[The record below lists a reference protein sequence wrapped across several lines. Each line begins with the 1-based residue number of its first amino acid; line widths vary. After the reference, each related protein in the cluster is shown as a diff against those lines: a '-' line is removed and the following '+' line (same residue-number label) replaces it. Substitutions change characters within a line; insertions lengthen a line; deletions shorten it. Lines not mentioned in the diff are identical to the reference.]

1 MHPVIF
7 QIGAVLI
14 PSYGALAALGVVA
27 ALLLAQHTARIAG
40 LPAGQVWNLCVIST
54 FAALVG
60 ARLLLVIVNW
70 AALSHHPSWL
80 LELGVIHHPLVG
92 AAGALAGA
100 ACAWLYA
107 RWQKLPVLALADVV
121 AAPLALALA
130 FEQMGQLLAGSGYG
144 TAAGP
149 DLPWA
154 VTYTDLLAMR
164 WGGAPLGIPLHPVQA
179 YAALG
184 FLAVAILLLALIPR
198 LGRRGDTAGLWL
210 MGAAVTVY
218 ISELWRDPTGRG
230 SVFGGLLDG
239 PQIAAVILVLA
250 GAFLLRERQFSPRRV
265 QAAQTAQPTGPA
277 PAGEGQ
283 HD

>member
-1 MHPVIF
+1 VHPVLF

-14 PSYGALAALGVVA
+14 PSYGAIAALGVVA
-27 ALLLAQHTARIAG
+27 ALLLAQHTARTAG
-40 LPAGQVWNLCVIST
+40 LPPGHIWNLCVISM

-70 AALSHHPSWL
+70 AVLSNHPSWL

-100 ACAWLYA
+100 ACAWLYV
-107 RWQKLPVLALADVV
+107 RWQKLPLLAVADVI
-121 AAPLALALA
+121 AAPLALGLA

-149 DLPWA
+149 HLPWA
-154 VTYTDLLAMR
+154 VTYTDLLALR
-164 WGGAPLGIPLHPVQA
+164 WSGAPLGIPLHPVQA

-184 FLAVAILLLALIPR
+184 FLAVSILLLVLMPR

-210 MGAAVTVY
+210 MGTSVTVY
-218 ISELWRDPTGRG
+218 ITELWRDPTGRG
-230 SVFGGLLDG
+230 STLGGLLDG
-239 PQIAAVILVLA
+239 PQIAAIILVLA
-250 GAFLLRERQFSPRRV
+250 GAFMLRERRSAPRRV
-265 QAAQTAQPTGPA
+265 QAAETAKSTGAA
-277 PAGEGQ
+277 PAGEAE

>member
-1 MHPVIF
+1 VHPVLF

-14 PSYGALAALGVVA
+14 PSYGAIAALGVVA
-27 ALLLAQHTARIAG
+27 ALLLAQHTARTAG
-40 LPAGQVWNLCVIST
+40 LPAGHVWNLCVISM

-70 AALSHHPSWL
+70 AVLSHHPSWL

-92 AAGALAGA
+92 VAGALAGA
-100 ACAWLYA
+100 ACAWFYA
-107 RWQKLPVLALADVV
+107 RWQKLPVLAVADVI
-121 AAPLALALA
+121 AAPVALGLA

-149 DLPWA
+149 HLPWA

-164 WGGAPLGIPLHPVQA
+164 WSGAPLGIPLHPVQA

-184 FLAVAILLLALIPR
+184 FLAVSILLLALMPR
-198 LGRRGDTAGLWL
+198 LGRRGDTTGLWL
-210 MGAAVTVY
+210 MGTAVTVY
-218 ISELWRDPTGRG
+218 ITELWRDPTGRG

-239 PQIAAVILVLA
+239 PQIAAIILVLA
-250 GAFLLRERQFSPRRV
+250 GAFMLRERQFSPRRV
-265 QAAQTAQPTGPA
+265 QAAETTQPTGPA
-277 PAGEGQ
+277 PAAGGD